1 MKDDFEIIIS
11 STDELNTAAEQLLN
25 CSEGA
30 KVFCFNAPMGAG
42 KTTFIKQLCLQLNYN
57 GIVSSPTF
65 PIIND
70 YGIIYHIDCY
80 RLKSVDEAIQVGMED
95 CIYSGKHCFIEWA
108 DMVKE
113 ILPDHYINVSIE
125 IIGENSRQ
133 IRATLISK

>member
-1 MKDDFEIIIS
+1 MKNDFEIIIS
-11 STDELNTAAEQLLN
+11 STDMLNTVAEKLLAWRN
-25 CSEGA
+25 GV

-42 KTTFIKQLCLQLNYN
+42 KTTFIKQLCLQLKYD

-70 YGIIYHIDCY
+70 YGIMYHIDCY

-95 CIYSGKHCFIEWA
+95 CIHSGKYCFIEWA

-113 ILPDHYINVSIE
+113 ILPDFYINVSID
-125 IIGENSRQ
+125 IINESSRK

>member
-1 MKDDFEIIIS
+1 MDDGFEIIIS
-11 STDELNTAAEQLLN
+11 STDELKTAAENLFAWN
-25 CSEGA
+25 NGV

-70 YGIIYHIDCY
+70 YGIMYHIDCY

-95 CIYSGKHCFIEWA
+95 CLHSGKHCFIEWA

-113 ILPDHYINVSIE
+113 ILPDHYINVSID
-125 IIGENSRQ
+125 IIDESSRK
-133 IRATLISK
+133 IKATLISK